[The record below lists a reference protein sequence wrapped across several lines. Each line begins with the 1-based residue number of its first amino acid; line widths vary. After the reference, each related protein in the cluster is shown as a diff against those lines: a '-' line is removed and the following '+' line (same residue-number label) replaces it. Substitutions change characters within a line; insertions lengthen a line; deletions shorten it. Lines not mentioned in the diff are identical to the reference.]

1 MRTKKVISLKAKPI
15 KKKEEQE
22 DSPKKTK
29 LLTAATRKKKTET
42 EKKKIIKKET
52 PKEPKVFDTNLY
64 TLDMCM
70 ECKKKCKIKAITSA
84 TMITCPDT
92 TVDIKTW
99 RQEHPRNYAIIYLG
113 N

>member
-42 EKKKIIKKET
+42 EKKKIIKKEI

-70 ECKKKCKIKAITSA
+70 ECKKKCKMKAITGA
-84 TMITCPDT
+84 TMIICPYT
-92 TVDIKTW
+92 TVDIKNW
-99 RQEHPRNYAIIYLG
+99 RQTHNNKSAIIEMYH
-113 N
+113 